1 MQLSDLHQVLHFP
14 SCSSKDL
21 KSHIHLSASVSL
33 TSSAVNTE
41 VISCRD
47 MHNFDI
53 LSLHLKQ
60 VGGFYADLMAA
71 ALKYAETNVLQTDRS
86 VDELGIKIDCLDIQC

>member
-1 MQLSDLHQVLHFP
+1 
-14 SCSSKDL
+14 
-21 KSHIHLSASVSL
+21 
-33 TSSAVNTE
+33 
-41 VISCRD
+41 